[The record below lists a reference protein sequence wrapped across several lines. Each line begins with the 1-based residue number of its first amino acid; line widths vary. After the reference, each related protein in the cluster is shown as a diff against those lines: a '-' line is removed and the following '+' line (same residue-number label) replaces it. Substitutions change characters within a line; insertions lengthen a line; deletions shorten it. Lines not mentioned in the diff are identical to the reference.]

1 MTLKTLTNYFNTL
14 KKELAMNDRFFYL
27 CVTVALIF
35 LIATIGFYKYTEV
48 KSIERN
54 IESAI
59 VKGIDPVAV
68 RCAYST
74 GMDNICVSYAAST
87 KK

>member
-1 MTLKTLTNYFNTL
+1 MEEIKQKFNIM
-14 KKELAMNDRFFYL
+14 KDKVAMNDNVFTL
-27 CVTVALIF
+27 SIAVTVMVLIG
-35 LIATIGFYKYTEV
+35 AVCFYKYTEV
-48 KSIERN
+48 KSIENN
-54 IESAI
+54 IQSAI

-68 RCAYST
+68 RCAYAS